1 MRVSELKSVQNIF
14 GSFLNWKTFLFIVAF
29 SVSLS
34 WIGDGIY
41 EIVKKYL
48 PAYYFVFLLTAGL
61 VIASVLFLYVKHQMN
76 RLGNTDIDVQPKEPD
91 KKRVLILFLSH
102 ANDIDSAKNISSFED
117 FKNVKLNWEISA
129 IAIKHHLPALKEV
142 IVITSDMSAPQFDT
156 FKEMIHRIFPDDV
169 FTINRYENAVD
180 FENVEQ
186 VYDSLKEIYRT
197 LKKEKKIKRNADF
210 IVDVTGGQKI
220 PSVAGAI
227 FTLAAEGREFQYV
240 STRTKKVIGFDVLM
254 VHSSEDGL

>member
-14 GSFLNWKTFLFIVAF
+14 GTFLNWKTFLFIVAF

-48 PAYYFVFLLTAGL
+48 PEYYFVFLLTAGL
-61 VIASVLFLYVKHQMN
+61 VVATGLFLYVKHQMSK
-76 RLGNTDIDVQPKEPD
+76 LGNADIDVQPIEPE
-91 KKRVLILFLSH
+91 KKKILILFLSH

-117 FKNVKLNWEISA
+117 FKTVRLNWEMPS
-129 IAIKHHLPALKEV
+129 IAIKHHLPALEEV
-142 IVITSDMSAPQFDT
+142 IVITSDRSSSQFDI
-156 FKEMIHRIFPDDV
+156 FKEMVYRIFPDDV
-169 FTINRYENAVD
+169 FAVNRYEKIVD

-186 VYDSLKEIYRT
+186 VYNSLKDIYKA

-220 PSVAGAI
+220 PSIAGAI
-227 FTLAAEGREFQYV
+227 FTLEAEGREFQYV
-240 STRTKKVIGFDVLM
+240 STQTKKVIGFDVL
-254 VHSSEDGL
+254 VLHSSEDSS